1 VIEGNRI
8 YIPAIYVL
16 NKIDALTLDELQLLG
31 EMPNY
36 CPVSSHKEWNLDGL
50 LEMVWDRLDL
60 VRVYTKPKGA
70 NPDYN
75 DPVCLKRKDEAGASV
90 EDFCNHIHKT
100 MAKAMRH
107 ALVWGTS
114 VKHRPPKVGKEHL
127 LQDEDVV
134 QIVKKV

>member
-1 VIEGNRI
+1 
-8 YIPAIYVL
+8 
-16 NKIDALTLDELQLLG
+16 
-31 EMPNY
+31 
-36 CPVSSHKEWNLDGL
+36 
-50 LEMVWDRLDL
+50 MVWDRLDL

-75 DPVCLKRKDEAGASV
+75 DPVCLKRKDVTGATV

-114 VKHRPPKVGKEHL
+114 VKHRPQKVGKEHL
-127 LQDEDVV
+127 LQVSSRVFSDLVYEKGGGRIDRYESVAEECV
-134 QIVKKV
+134 CLRGVENPSAAGRGRGADRQEGVEKVCRERID